1 MEGFCYEIGS
11 FVIMYTPGLKLF
23 VASSIC
29 YLRIIRASGVY
40 LKDITL
46 PFLVRVID
54 TTKLIYGQNIEL

>member
-1 MEGFCYEIGS
+1 M
-11 FVIMYTPGLKLF
+11 IMYTPGLKLF
-23 VASSIC
+23 VACSIC
-29 YLRIIRASGVY
+29 YLRIIWTSGVY

>member
-1 MEGFCYEIGS
+1 M
-11 FVIMYTPGLKLF
+11 IMYTPGLKLF